1 MKIREKVTNRHS
13 DPRTLSEKP
22 SNLHTPTVS
31 FVTSLDSSI
40 RNLVIEKWHRP
51 VTELKSMS
59 FDKFDGGAARV
70 CFDAKKFPVAG
81 ILKSAENPANIR
93 LTRCVM
99 FWCAVN

>member
-1 MKIREKVTNRHS
+1 MKIREKVTDGHR
-13 DPRTLSEKP
+13 DPRTLSKKP
-22 SNLHTPTVS
+22 SNLHTPTV
-31 FVTSLDSSI
+31 TSLDSST

-59 FDKFDGGAARV
+59 FDKFDVGAARV

-93 LTRCVM
+93 LPRCVM